1 METSRR
7 DLLMGAGMA
16 AWLTLSGCVSDETT
30 PGANDDATAA
40 GSDEVTTRPGA
51 QETVP
56 GPETSSSILM
66 DRTETIDGNDYI
78 AEDFSTSSEVQFTY
92 RLTVESNIPVD
103 LFVVTTSGFI
113 RYKQGKRITP
123 EVLQPRI
130 NNDSGDFTVPQGN
143 YYVVV
148 DNTDRL
154 EAEPPGQLESKS
166 ATVDIEITY

>member
-1 METSRR
+1 METPRR
-7 DLLMGAGMA
+7 DFLLGAGMA
-16 AWLTLSGCVSDETT
+16 AGLTLSGCVSDETI
-30 PGANDDATAA
+30 PGATDDATAA
-40 GSDEVTTRPGA
+40 GADEVTTGPGA

-56 GPETSSSILM
+56 GPETSSDILM
-66 DRTETIDGNDYI
+66 NKKVTIDGNEYI
-78 AEDFSTSSEVQFTY
+78 AEDFSLNSEVQFRY
-92 RLTVESNIPVD
+92 RLTVKSNIPVD
-103 LFVVTTSGFI
+103 LFVVTTSEFI

-123 EVLQPRI
+123 EVLEPRI